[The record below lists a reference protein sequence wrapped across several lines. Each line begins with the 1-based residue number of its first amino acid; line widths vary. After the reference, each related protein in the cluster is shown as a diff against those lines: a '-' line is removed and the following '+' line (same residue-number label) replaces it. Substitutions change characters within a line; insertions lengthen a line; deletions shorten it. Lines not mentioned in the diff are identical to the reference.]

1 MPQPNNFTFWQIFE
15 GRTGLL
21 YTVQPSSRYNSSV
34 LNHFAMALFR
44 SRATHVQIFSRIL
57 SQSIQGRRSLASDN
71 ISLIQKEFTK
81 QAAVF
86 ENRWNHRMKR
96 DNKEIMGWVL
106 EQVGQV
112 SNETRALDVASGTGI
127 FARALAPFC
136 RFLYFQKFPKS

>member
-1 MPQPNNFTFWQIFE
+1 
-15 GRTGLL
+15 
-21 YTVQPSSRYNSSV
+21 
-34 LNHFAMALFR
+34 MALFR
-44 SRATHVQIFSRIL
+44 SRATHGQIFSRIL
-57 SQSIQGRRSLASDN
+57 RQSSSQGIRSLTSDN
-71 ISLIQKEFTK
+71 ISVIQKEFTK

-86 ENRWNHRMKR
+86 ENRWNQRMKR

-136 RFLYFQKFPKS
+136 RFLYFEKCPKN

>member
-1 MPQPNNFTFWQIFE
+1 
-15 GRTGLL
+15 
-21 YTVQPSSRYNSSV
+21 
-34 LNHFAMALFR
+34 MALFR

-71 ISLIQKEFTK
+71 ITVIQKEFTK

-86 ENRWNHRMKR
+86 ENQWNQRMKR

-136 RFLYFQKFPKS
+136 RFLYFEKFPKSWDK